1 MDETNGLTD
10 SILQSGNSSL
20 QSTGFGSD
28 SGSSGSS
35 ATDSDSGTGFFSGFL
50 SGLANINTTTWIIIF
65 VILAFL
71 GFNIFVYLG
80 KGTQTV
86 ASFVTP
92 LIEKISGLVALV
104 TGKTV
109 DVAAEG
115 TKQMVNITAD
125 TVDTGLSTVQDVIP
139 DEAKGSVKSQPI
151 TETVPQLNQQ
161 QNDSLT
167 TALDASKPEKQ
178 QPSDYEGVEAPS
190 TVHSGGKSGWCYVG
204 EDRGF
209 RTCSEVGVNDTCMS
223 GDIFP
228 SNELCINPNL
238 RA

>member
-10 SILQSGNSSL
+10 SILQSGDSSL
-20 QSTGFGSD
+20 QSIGNSSSSIYD
-28 SGSSGSS
+28 SGP
-35 ATDSDSGTGFFSGFL
+35 GFL
-50 SGLANINTTTWIIIF
+50 GGLSNINTTTWIIIF

-80 KGTQTV
+80 KGTQAVTSV
-86 ASFVTP
+86 VTP
-92 LIEKISGLVALV
+92 LIEKIAMLVALV

-115 TKQMVNITAD
+115 TKQMVDITAD
-125 TVDTGLSTVQDVIP
+125 TVNAGLTTVQDVIP
-139 DEAKGSVKSQPI
+139 DEAKGSVKSQPVKQ
-151 TETVPQLNQQ
+151 TAPLLNKQ

-167 TALDASKPEKQ
+167 NALDSSKPEKQ

-209 RTCSEVGVNDTCMS
+209 RTCAQVGANDTCMS

>member
-10 SILQSGNSSL
+10 SILQSGDSSL
-20 QSTGFGSD
+20 QSIGF
-28 SGSSGSS
+28 GSS
-35 ATDSDSGTGFFSGFL
+35 ATDYGSSGSDSGTGFFAGFFG
-50 SGLANINTTTWIIIF
+50 GLATINTTTWIIIF

-92 LIEKISGLVALV
+92 LIEKIAWLVALV

-115 TKQMVNITAD
+115 TKQMVSLTAD
-125 TVDTGLSTVQDVIP
+125 TVDAGLSTVQDVIP

-151 TETVPQLNQQ
+151 
-161 QNDSLT
+161 
-167 TALDASKPEKQ
+167 K
-178 QPSDYEGVEAPS
+178 
-190 TVHSGGKSGWCYVG
+190 
-204 EDRGF
+204 
-209 RTCSEVGVNDTCMS
+209 
-223 GDIFP
+223 
-228 SNELCINPNL
+228 
-238 RA
+238 

>member
-10 SILQSGNSSL
+10 SILQSGDSSL
-20 QSTGFGSD
+20 QSTGFGSSATD
-28 SGSSGSS
+28 YGSSG
-35 ATDSDSGTGFFSGFL
+35 SDSGTGFFTGFFG
-50 SGLANINTTTWIIIF
+50 GLATINTTTWIIIF

-80 KGTQTV
+80 KGTKKV
-86 ASFVTP
+86 VSFVTP
-92 LIEKISGLVALV
+92 LIEKIYGLVALV

-115 TKQMVNITAD
+115 TKQMVSITAD
-125 TVDTGLSTVQDVIP
+125 TIDTGLTTVQDVIP
-139 DEAKGSVKSQPI
+139 DEAKGSVKSHPI
-151 TETVPQLNQQ
+151 KETVPQLNQQ